1 MNLTCTDYLLPKFSS
16 EMAENGTIRAH
27 KEAQKGHIWSR
38 KMVLSS
44 YNWAPNSLKPLNI
57 KSTNARDSY

>member
-1 MNLTCTDYLLPKFSS
+1 
-16 EMAENGTIRAH
+16 MAENGTIRDH
-27 KEAQKGHIWSR
+27 GEAQKGHIWSR